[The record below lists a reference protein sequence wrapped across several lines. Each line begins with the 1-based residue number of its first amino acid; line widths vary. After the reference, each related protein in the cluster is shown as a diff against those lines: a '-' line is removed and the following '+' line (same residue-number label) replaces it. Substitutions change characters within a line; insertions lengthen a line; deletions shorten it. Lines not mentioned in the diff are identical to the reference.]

1 MELKAWREV
10 IEPNKDVAL
19 GKYDQSEFAADL
31 AQVAK
36 GKGSVEYIDPQ
47 KFFLKTYLTGGLK
60 SLLVNVMRRLSVNEG
75 DPIIQMKTS
84 FGGGKTHS
92 LLALYHL
99 FGGQIR
105 AEQSSVVREVL
116 DAAKA
121 DFIPKVHTATVVGT
135 MLNPLTQTIWG
146 EIAAQLS
153 ASTGKPELYDMMSAN
168 DMAGISPGRE
178 LLQKMFNEAG
188 TCLILLDELVLY
200 GRKLTDNTQIGRCT
214 VGNLISFMQELT
226 EAVKASTRT
235 ALVVSLPSSKIE
247 VGDEQGEKIL
257 ASIENVFGRVES
269 LWSAATAE
277 EGYEIVRRR
286 LFKECS
292 DPKAREET
300 CEAFFKMY
308 ERRRDY
314 FPSDSRK
321 KYYKERLLSCY
332 PIHPQLF
339 DFFYEQ
345 WTGLEKFQKTRG
357 VLRLMAKVL
366 HNLWMMRDNGAMI
379 LPSDIPLCDKP
390 VRDELT
396 KLLKGNWGSIVDAE
410 VDGDGSKAFKLDDS
424 KSKFGK
430 FKAARKISRT
440 IFMGTAPS
448 SRESTVRG
456 LDDKEIRLGTIQPA
470 DAKNISQFNDAL
482 SALKG
487 SLYYLYS
494 QDARVWFGVNPTLRK
509 FVDDK
514 RETYTADDIEYEIEK
529 QIKTWK
535 RFGDHLKAVH
545 VFPRDSA
552 DIPDNKT
559 VHLVII
565 SSKFAYTEGSGSNAA
580 TVEAEKILRNRG
592 SMPRTHQNMLLF
604 MAADAE
610 RLKVLDD
617 AAREYMAWDYVMNED
632 LNLDDIRRKD
642 GISNLKSARS
652 TFEMK
657 VSQAYSKILAP
668 YTDDKNVGDIH
679 WRVEDINCFNGEN
692 VQAADEKFV
701 RNEKLLASLGEKALK
716 RLLDEYNLWGDD
728 GAVEKDRLG
737 EYFMTYC
744 YLPRLVDPSALFGAI
759 NKGVEANLFSLKDDI
774 LYKEPPVAQQ
784 STENETETVEP
795 AVESK
800 SVIGSKEL
808 EDFALEETDIEA
820 DESKTHFHL
829 DTDVD
834 ITRYKRT
841 FTNCADEIVSH
852 FAGLDGVTI
861 RLSVDID
868 VPDGISS
875 DMENLIADICKELVI
890 KHFEFD

>member
-10 IEPNKDVAL
+10 IAPNDDVAF
-19 GKYDQSEFAADL
+19 GQYDQSEFAADL

-36 GKGSVEYIDPQ
+36 GKGSSEYSDPQ

-60 SLLVNVMRRLSVNEG
+60 SLLVNVMRRLSVNAG

-99 FGGQIR
+99 FGGKIR
-105 AEQSSVVREVL
+105 AEQSSAVREVL

-135 MLNPLTQTIWG
+135 MLNPLDQTIWG
-146 EIAAQLS
+146 EISAQL
-153 ASTGKPELYDMMSAN
+153 ARSTGKPELHDMMRDN

-178 LLQKMFNEAG
+178 MLQKMFAEAG

-200 GRKLTDNTQIGRCT
+200 GRKLTDNTNIGRCT

-226 EAVKASTRT
+226 EAVKASART

-257 ASIENVFGRVES
+257 ASIENVFGRMES

-277 EGYEIVRRR
+277 EGYEIIRRR
-286 LFKECS
+286 LFKDCS

-314 FPSDSRK
+314 FPSDSRQ

-339 DFFYEQ
+339 DFFYEK

-366 HNLWMMRDNGAMI
+366 HNLWMTSDNGAMI
-379 LPSDIPLCDKP
+379 LPSDIPLCDKS

-410 VDGDGSKAFKLDDS
+410 VDGDGSKAFKLDES
-424 KSKFGK
+424 KNKFGK

-448 SRESTVRG
+448 SRESMVRG

-470 DAKNISQFNDAL
+470 DAKNIPAFNDAL

-494 QDARVWFGVNPTLRK
+494 QNDRLWFGVNPTLRK

-529 QIKTWK
+529 QINTWK
-535 RFGDHLKAVH
+535 HFGDHLKAVH
-545 VFPRDSA
+545 VFPRGSA
-552 DIPDNKT
+552 DIPEDKT

-565 SSKFAYTEGSGSNAA
+565 SSKFAYTEGIGNNAA

-592 SMPRTHQNMLLF
+592 SIPRKHQNMLLF

-617 AAREYMAWDYVMNED
+617 AAREYMAWRDVMKED
-632 LNLDDIRRKD
+632 LNLDDLIRKD
-642 GISNLKSARS
+642 GNNNRDSAEK

-657 VSQAYSKILAP
+657 VSQAYRKILAP
-668 YTDDKNVGDIH
+668 YTDDKNVGDIR
-679 WRVEDINCFNGEN
+679 WQVDDINCFDGKNF
-692 VQAADEKFV
+692 QAAEEKFM
-701 RNEKLLASLGEKALK
+701 RNENLLASLGANALK
-716 RLLDEYNLWGDD
+716 RLLDEHNLWGEDD
-728 GAVEKDRLG
+728 SVDQDRLG
-737 EYFMTYC
+737 EYFLTYC
-744 YLPRLVDPSALFGAI
+744 YLPRLVDRSALFGAI
-759 NKGVEANLFSLKDDI
+759 NRGAQSNLFSLADNV
-774 LYKEPPVAQQ
+774 LYKEPPIAQQ
-784 STENETETVEP
+784 PIDDKPKAVEP
-795 AVESK
+795 VVKSGVEVERDVETAEPAPSEPEEK
-800 SVIGSKEL
+800 PLSTYFYMDKEL
-808 EDFALEETDIEA
+808 N
-820 DESKTHFHL
+820 
-829 DTDVD
+829 
-834 ITRYKRT
+834 ITRLNKDV
-841 FTNCADEIVSH
+841 NNVKDAISLLLNINGADISV
-852 FAGLDGVTI
+852 
-861 RLSVDID
+861 RLSVTITAD
-868 VPDGISS
+868 DGI
-875 DMENLIADICKELVI
+875 EEYIKEIVADNCKKLGI
-890 KHFEFD
+890 DFGFEE